1 MADFGALS
9 SLGLGSQGA
18 LNYDIIDKLK
28 KADQDAIIKPI
39 DSKISLDKKRED
51 ALANLTTLLAT
62 LKGSASTLS
71 YDNIYSKVAVDTV
84 GSSATATVQ
93 DGVNSQ
99 TINLDVTN
107 IATNDVQESKSFNKE
122 TDTFTNGA
130 DTLKFELAS
139 GESFS
144 IDVDENT
151 TISQLEEMIN
161 DNSNGTISASIMN
174 VGGDDPYKLV
184 IKSTQTGAD
193 NAITVSST
201 GGGTAADDLSLT
213 TVGNGAQDANFTY
226 NGISI
231 TRSTNDINDLIAG
244 VDIKL
249 IDSGKTTIKI
259 SQNTD
264 SLKDSVKSF
273 ISAYNDLIDNLDE
286 TTKYDAKTK
295 QQGIFQGVSQIRG
308 IKYDINSTV
317 FQYDTSG
324 VSLADFGI
332 TQNSTGH
339 LELDESTFDNKI
351 ATDPNAVKDFFKGG
365 TDTHPEDGLF
375 VKLNDKLQSIF
386 MDSYSEVKLYKSYLD
401 SDLKSLEDQKDTQTK
416 QIENK
421 YNILAKKFAAYDNI
435 ISTFNAQSQSLQ
447 MQIQSFLT
455 NK

>member
-28 KADQDAIIKPI
+28 KADEDAIIKPI

-71 YDNIYSKVAVDTV
+71 YDNIYSKVAVDTT

-93 DGVNSQ
+93 DGVSSQ
-99 TINLDVTN
+99 TINLDVAN
-107 IATNDVQESKSFNKE
+107 IATNDVQESDSFSSE
-122 TDTFTNGA
+122 DSTFTSGA

-161 DNSNGTISASIMN
+161 DNSNGTISASILN
-174 VGGDDPYKLV
+174 VGGDNPYKLV

-201 GGGTAADDLSLT
+201 GGGSAADDLNLT
-213 TVGNGAQDANFTY
+213 TVGSGAQDANFTY

-231 TRSTNDINDLIAG
+231 TRSTNDISDLITG

-249 IDSGKTTIKI
+249 IDSGTTTIKI
-259 SQNTD
+259 SQDTD

-308 IKYDINSTV
+308 IKYDINNTV
-317 FQYDTSG
+317 FEYDTSG

-365 TDTHPEDGLF
+365 TETHPEDGLF

-386 MDSYSEVKLYKSYLD
+386 MDSYSEVKLYKNYLD
-401 SDLKSLEDQKDTQTK
+401 SDLKSLEDQKDAQTK